1 MESQEETKVTQQ
13 PMSIKTDAPGTIIAP
28 GKLSAGD
35 IDWRELLAPILD
47 FLGKAPDSVGSFFS
61 DYKKPLLTLI
71 LFLSGIVTVYITLA
85 VLDAV
90 NDIPLLAPI
99 FELIGIGY
107 TAWFVYRYLL
117 RASTRSELV
126 SEFESLKT
134 QVVGKNAQNN

>member
-1 MESQEETKVTQQ
+1 MESQDETKVTEQ
-13 PMSIKTDAPGTIIAP
+13 PMSIKTDAPGKMIAP

-35 IDWRELLAPILD
+35 VDWQELLAPVLD
-47 FLGKAPDSVGSFFS
+47 FLGKAPDYVGGFFS
-61 DYKKPLLTLI
+61 DYKKPLLSLT
-71 LFLSGIVTVYITLA
+71 LFLSGIVTVYVTLA

-99 FELIGIGY
+99 FELVGIGY

-126 SEFESLKT
+126 AEFDALKT
-134 QVVGKNAQNN
+134 QVVGKNSQNG